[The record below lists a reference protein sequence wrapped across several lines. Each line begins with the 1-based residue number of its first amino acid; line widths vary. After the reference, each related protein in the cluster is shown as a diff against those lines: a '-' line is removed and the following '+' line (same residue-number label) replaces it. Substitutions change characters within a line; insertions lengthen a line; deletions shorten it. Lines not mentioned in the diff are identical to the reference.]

1 MTKASANESKKQPSI
16 RERALSLLGNEDFFG
31 ELRKALK
38 CGGLVG
44 EVRNALAIYIVA
56 ISSLLDH
63 PLSVLIKGPSS
74 GGKNFLATR
83 VLDLLPKTAIR
94 EISSSSKTAWNY
106 GANDFRHKV
115 VYLQERNDASG
126 AVHPVRLL
134 ISEQKIVRTVTVR
147 KGNEFI
153 SKEFVA
159 NGPIASISTTT
170 KNRIEVDDE
179 TRHLSVWIDES
190 PAQTLQILK
199 RRNSTAANL
208 GKEKEEL
215 EVWHEAYRLLERRA
229 SVPVDLPDWFVRI
242 IDLVFVDDVRVRRYF
257 PAFQE
262 AIRTIALIR
271 SFQTHPEDYEPDDS
285 ISARFSDYATATC
298 IFEDLF
304 VESLHLADDDCMAT
318 LKAVK
323 EIAATA
329 KDGAAG
335 ANQLATKL
343 KISPDMAYA
352 RLRAASE
359 AGAIVRANEPEKNNI
374 KRYRPAERPRFVP
387 SPKEVFE
394 KVRPTSKPTIQFT
407 DPVTGELVK
416 FARK

>member
-1 MTKASANESKKQPSI
+1 MTKASSKESNKKPSLKD
-16 RERALSLLGNEDFFG
+16 RALSLLRSEDFFG

-38 CGGLVG
+38 RGRLVG
-44 EVRNALAIYIVA
+44 EVQNALAVYIVA

-63 PLSVLIKGPSS
+63 PLSVLIKGASS

-83 VLDLLPKTAIR
+83 VLDLLPKSAIR

-134 ISEQKIVRTVTVR
+134 ISEQKLVRTVTVR
-147 KGNEFI
+147 EGKEFI

-159 NGPIASISTTT
+159 EGPIASISTTT
-170 KNRIEVDDE
+170 KDRIEVDDE

-190 PAQTLQILK
+190 PEQTLQILK
-199 RRNSTAANL
+199 QRDSTAANL
-208 GKEKEEL
+208 EKEKEEL
-215 EVWHEAYRLLERRA
+215 EVWHEAYRLIERRA
-229 SVPVDLPDWFVRI
+229 SVPVVLPDWFVKI

-262 AIRTIALIR
+262 AVRTIALIR
-271 SFQTHPEDYEPDDS
+271 SFQTHPGDYEPGES
-285 ISARFSDYATATC
+285 ISARFIDYATATC

-318 LKAVK
+318 VKAIK
-323 EIAATA
+323 EIAATQ
-329 KDGAAG
+329 KDGAADSYQI
-335 ANQLATKL
+335 AAKL
-343 KISPDMAYA
+343 KISYDKACA
-352 RLRAASE
+352 RRRAAFK

-374 KRYRPAERPRFVP
+374 QRYRPAERPRFVP
-387 SPKEVFE
+387 SPKEVFQ
-394 KVRPTSKPTIQFT
+394 KVRPTRKPTIQFT
-407 DPVTGELVK
+407 DPVTGEVVK
-416 FARK
+416 CTGK